1 MHQDEE
7 ARLVEKLR
15 KIEGLFARAAS
26 AGERAAAESARDRIR
41 QRLEQLEKSERAVE
55 YRFSLPDAW
64 SKSLFIALLRR
75 YGIEPYRYS
84 GQRRTTVMARVTRTF
99 AEEVLWPEYQQL
111 NATLRAHLESVY
123 PASHRS
129 SDPRGPSGRGRAS
142 GPGAE
147 GALPAGV
154 SRRQV
159 SGRRFL
165 LKSSSPRRNMLYG
178 AATTGPST
186 GRRRSSR
193 GVRTISWFQER
204 RPRLWRRSLFTTP
217 EHDARGP
224 AP

>member
-111 NATLRAHLESVY
+111 NATLRAHLESVTQRVIARAIHGDQADAEER
-123 PASHRS
+123 PGQEPKARS
-129 SDPRGPSGRGRAS
+129 PQGFL
-142 GPGAE
+142 GA
-147 GALPAGV
+147 
-154 SRRQV
+154 R
-159 SGRRFL
+159 
-165 LKSSSPRRNMLYG
+165 
-178 AATTGPST
+178 
-186 GRRRSSR
+186 
-193 GVRTISWFQER
+193 
-204 RPRLWRRSLFTTP
+204 
-217 EHDARGP
+217 
-224 AP
+224 